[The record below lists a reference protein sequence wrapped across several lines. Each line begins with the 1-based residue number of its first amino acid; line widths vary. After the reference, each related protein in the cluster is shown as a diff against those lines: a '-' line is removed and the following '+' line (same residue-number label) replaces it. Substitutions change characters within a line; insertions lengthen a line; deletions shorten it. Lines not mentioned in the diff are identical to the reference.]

1 LDRRE
6 LVRHLEDHGCEFVRE
21 GGNHTIYRNPATGRI
36 RSILRYCEVKNTTAR
51 EICKGLGIGP
61 P

>member
-6 LVRHLEDHGCEFVRE
+6 LIRHLEDHGCEFVRE

-36 RSILRYCEVKNTTAR
+36 RSILRHREVSRTPPHAR
-51 EICKGLGIGP
+51 SAKVLE
-61 P
+61 